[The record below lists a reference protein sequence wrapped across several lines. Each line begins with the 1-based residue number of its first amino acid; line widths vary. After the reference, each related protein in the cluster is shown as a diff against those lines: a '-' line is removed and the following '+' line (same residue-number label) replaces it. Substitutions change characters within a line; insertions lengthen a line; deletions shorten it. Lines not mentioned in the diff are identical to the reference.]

1 MSTFSILFYL
11 FTGALSLSYMLF
23 GKKQGKAVA
32 LLAGLGLGILPYF
45 GLEMWQMVIGAVIL
59 IILPF
64 VLKV

>member
-1 MSTFSILFYL
+1 MSTFSVLFYV

-23 GKKQGKAVA
+23 GKKQRKAVA

-59 IILPF
+59 IVLPF
-64 VLKV
+64 MLKV